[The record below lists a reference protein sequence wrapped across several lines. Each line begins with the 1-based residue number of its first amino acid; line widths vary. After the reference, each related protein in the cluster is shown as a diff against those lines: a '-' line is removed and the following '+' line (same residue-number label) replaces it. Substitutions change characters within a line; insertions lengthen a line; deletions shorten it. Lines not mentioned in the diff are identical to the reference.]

1 MLVLQ
6 EETPS
11 LNRNEN
17 ANITENLTKKKTK
30 HLKMTWKVRNR
41 KQKCSVTKFP
51 CVDSSYT
58 QKMYR

>member
-17 ANITENLTKKKTK
+17 ANITENLTQKKNAS
-30 HLKMTWKVRNR
+30 L
-41 KQKCSVTKFP
+41 QKN
-51 CVDSSYT
+51 DLEGEE
-58 QKMYR
+58 